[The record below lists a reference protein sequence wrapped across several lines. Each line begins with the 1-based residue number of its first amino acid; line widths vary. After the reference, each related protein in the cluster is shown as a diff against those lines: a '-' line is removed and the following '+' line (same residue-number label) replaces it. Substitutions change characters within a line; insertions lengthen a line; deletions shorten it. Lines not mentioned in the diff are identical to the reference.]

1 MPSLADIFKQ
11 MLGSSTANTEAGATP
26 ESMQSDG
33 EGESPYSDEHKAAQR
48 VLDHIKDCDKLR
60 WSFERL
66 WFRSVLYYLGNQW
79 LTWDARSR
87 RWREKKLRKWVPK
100 PVTNRYASTV
110 DTICAAIQST
120 KVLPS
125 CWPATQDPEDQG
137 AANVA
142 DRVIDVIAQEMK
154 SERARG
160 KIAKWMTLC
169 GDAFAFIY
177 YDKEDATLGKTKIA
191 NLSCMECGA
200 QGQPVEFEQACPQ
213 CGSQADPM
221 PAKDTLGLPIMG
233 AEEYPIGRMACDILS
248 PLEVYL
254 NLDIVDMSKQQKFT
268 VARSYSIQQVKA
280 QYGEKAANIAPDTA
294 SATRTAQYF
303 MEALAFSTEDSGYNL
318 TGASHRDRVTLF
330 THIEMPSDDYPDG
343 LQIVMAADETMLAL
357 GPSEHFEELAGGLK
371 QYYLPLV
378 KFGYEQV
385 PGRLYSKTP
394 AYDLIPKQDQLNRLE
409 ALIEMSVMKGVYVNW
424 LLPTGS
430 SIAETSGEPG
440 VKIRYTPTGTGG
452 HKPEV
457 ITTQP
462 FPPIL
467 LEWKTQI
474 QSDFE
479 ELGGT
484 FDALKGNTPRGVSAG
499 YAIQL
504 LTERSYGRFASVF
517 AEWELSWIDYYAMGL
532 KMFRTYAT
540 EPRLR
545 KIKGASGGWEIEA
558 FKNSSLKGNVDL
570 KVEGSASKPRS
581 KLAEQAL
588 VESMAKLGVID
599 TQDPEQRLQIAQLF
613 GMSNI
618 LGVHDDDVRFAA
630 GEWEKLL
637 AWEPSVD
644 PLTGLPVL
652 DPNNLDPKTGEPS
665 PFPAGGPEEDD
676 VFDNH
681 AVHVNEHKKPTRSD
695 VWAQLPPWKRLFWKQ
710 HVISHMIAMQ
720 PVIDPATA
728 QPSTDETFGNPA
740 KAGKPSN
747 PTSKANEQGDKTM
760 DTLRSGGSSAMGSGG
775 KNQFM

>member
-1 MPSLADIFKQ
+1 MPSLSDIFNQ
-11 MLGSSTANTEAGATP
+11 MIGKGSTANTEAGATP

-33 EGESPYSDEHKAAQR
+33 EGEDNVYTDKHKVAQR
-48 VLDHIKDCDKLR
+48 ILDHIKDCDKLR

-110 DTICAAIQST
+110 DSICSAIQAT

-125 CWPATQDPEDQG
+125 AWPATQDPEDQG

-142 DRVIDVIAQEMK
+142 DRVIEVIAQEMR
-154 SERARG
+154 SERVRG
-160 KIAKWMTLC
+160 KLAKLMTLC
-169 GDAFAFIY
+169 GDAFAYVY
-177 YDKEDATLGKTKIA
+177 YDKGDDTLGKTQIDS
-191 NLSCMECGA
+191 LQCTQCGMVA
-200 QGQPVEFEQACPQ
+200 QPLEFAAACPQ
-213 CGSQADPM
+213 CGNTGDPM
-221 PAKDTLGLPIMG
+221 PAMNAMG
-233 AEEYPIGRMACDILS
+233 QPQGEKYPVGRMACDVLS
-248 PLEVYL
+248 PLELYI
-254 NLDIVDMSKQQKFT
+254 NLDIVDMNKQQKFT
-268 VARSYSIQQVKA
+268 IARSYSIEQVKKM
-280 QYGEKAANIAPDTA
+280 YPGDVSKSIAPDTA

-330 THIEMPSDDYPDG
+330 THIELPSEDYPEG
-343 LQIVMAADETMLAL
+343 IHCVMCADETVLEL
-357 GPSEHFEELAGGLK
+357 GPSPHFEELADGQK
-371 QYYLPLV
+371 EYYRPII
-378 KFGYEQV
+378 KFGYESV

-457 ITTQP
+457 ITTAP
-462 FPPIL
+462 FPAIL

-474 QSDFE
+474 QQDFE

-484 FDALKGNTPRGVSAG
+484 FDALKGNVPRGVSAG

-517 AEWELSWIDYYAMGL
+517 AEWELSWVDYYSVAL

-545 KIKGASGGWEIEA
+545 KIKGSTGGWEIEA
-558 FKNSSLKGNVDL
+558 FKNSSLKGSVDL
-570 KVEGSASKPRS
+570 KVEGSATKPRS

-588 VESMAKLGVID
+588 VESLAKMGIIN
-599 TQDPEQRLQIAQLF
+599 TQDPEQKFQIAQMF
-613 GMSNI
+613 GMSHV
-618 LGVHDDDVRFAA
+618 LGVHDDDVRHAA
-630 GEWEKLL
+630 GEWDALL
-637 AWEPSVD
+637 KWNPPAD
-644 PLTGLPVL
+644 PM
-652 DPNNLDPKTGEPS
+652 TGEPFIDPNS
-665 PFPAGGPEEDD
+665 PEPFPAGGPEEDD

-681 AVHVNEHKKPTRSD
+681 AVHVTEHRKPTRTD
-695 VWAQLPPWKRLFWKQ
+695 VWRQLPPWKQLFWKN
-710 HVISHMIAMQ
+710 HTIKHMIAMQ
-720 PVIDPATA
+720 PVIDGAA
-728 QPSTDETFGNPA
+728 GAASGNVA
-740 KAGKPSN
+740 KNEPGKPTN
-747 PTSKANEQGDKTM
+747 PTSKAHEQSDKTM
-760 DTLRSGGSSAMGSGG
+760 DTLRTGGSVAMGSGG
-775 KNQFM
+775 KNQF